1 MAFASRLALLFV
13 VGSYEPLLKME
24 VLHYLRPLLF
34 WMRALGIEMD
44 PFIISQK
51 NHLYR
56 FLILALSTILLLI
69 NLGSHILYGVELS
82 LKSPPASAI
91 SRFITNKN
99 STPLLLQPSNS
110 NHFNKGSLLIDAFDS
125 ALLAI
130 GVHAALFL
138 ISFRGEWASILDHLH
153 RLLNKNPEFESLK
166 PLFKKA
172 SYQALFFLLMVFY

>member
-1 MAFASRLALLFV
+1 M
-13 VGSYEPLLKME
+13 LLKME

-44 PFIISQK
+44 PSTISQQ

-56 FLILALSTILLLI
+56 FLILALSTTLLLI

-82 LKSPPASAI
+82 LSSPPASA
-91 SRFITNKN
+91 SRVINNKN
-99 STPLLLQPSNS
+99 STALLLQPSNS
-110 NHFNKGSLLIDAFDS
+110 NHFKGSLLIDACDS

-130 GVHAALFL
+130 GVHTALFL
-138 ISFRGEWASILDHLH
+138 ISFRAEWASILDHLH

-166 PLFKKA
+166 PLLKKA
-172 SYQALFFLLMVFY
+172 SYQALFFLLVVF